1 MTMSQGNLTQV
12 LVHMME
18 HQRLVDQIVKPN
30 LVPKPTKSI
39 TLNDK
44 VHAIRENHV
53 GKDKPVENG
62 IVRVMVKVNYGTEH
76 FYPANPTAE
85 LFRKVQ
91 GGKTLTKA
99 TLKVLKDEGY
109 AIQYRYEEPAI

>member
-1 MTMSQGNLTQV
+1 MSQGNLTQV

-18 HQRLVDQIVKPN
+18 QQRLRPSATN
-30 LVPKPTKSI
+30 GL

-44 VHAIRENHV
+44 IHAIRENHV
-53 GKDKPVENG
+53 GKDKPAENG
-62 IVRVMVKVNYGTEH
+62 IVRVMVKCHYGTDH

-99 TLKVLKDEGY
+99 TLKILKDEGY
-109 AIQYRYEEPAI
+109 AIQYRYEEPAL

>member
-1 MTMSQGNLTQV
+1 MTTQTHIQPM
-12 LVHMME
+12 LD
-18 HQRLVDQIVKPN
+18 LIN
-30 LVPKPTKSI
+30 GIAPTKQEADI
-39 TLNDK
+39 PRPTR
-44 VHAIRENHV
+44 I
-53 GKDKPVENG
+53 VEVNVKTQYG
-62 IVRVMVKVNYGTEH
+62 SVR

-99 TLKVLKDEGY
+99 TLKILKDEGY